1 MSKSVNKL
9 DGLKDRLS
17 VCRGQLAS
25 NSVFNTPARK
35 KALQNEINEL
45 EAELSQVL
53 GLEDDFD
60 ESDSDSAFV
69 KNESKSSSATT
80 PDSIK
85 QELNTPPSSSSSGWT
100 TPAKR
105 MRIKEE
111 ESYAPPIHNINL
123 NDSAQDTKVVKSDA
137 SGSSSAAFVVPDD
150 SEKSSVL
157 SALAEVGEVFDLD
170 TLLRQQAEME
180 QRLADLK
187 RRREEDTDEAFARSI
202 QEEEY
207 RSSNRG
213 SSYSSYSSPSS
224 APSSST
230 PSTATISTGTKSAL
244 QSRLD
249 KARQE
254 RMDEEMARLFAESDA
269 NTFNLTGSPEKSPYP
284 LHSSNTTPAAPVFPI
299 FNRHA
304 SGSSSSQPTQA
315 SSKTPPNPFGQL
327 MTTFGTPFGVS
338 PGTNQHANMVAHAR
352 AFPQPGQTT
361 PAPASSSLSTP
372 DNNLIRSVA
381 NSIYGAA
388 MDSARKVANS
398 TIDLTKPLIDL
409 TKKVVEIESSGDEDN
424 PSNYAYSYGN
434 EYGYD
439 DDEDDGSDGE
449 GSGWLYDYMSNN
461 YYNTYNSLYG
471 GSIYNQPRDYARQ
484 LTTAETEKE
493 LRDLLANIQ
502 STEEEIPPQD
512 RTGTPEGMSD
522 TIVLLE
528 HQKIGLTWLQKME
541 DGTNKGGILADD
553 MGLGKTV
560 QAMALIVSRPSDPIT
575 DDVVWDNTQVYHNLP
590 AENTRI
596 KTKATLVIA
605 PVALMYQW
613 AEELRTKT
621 RPSLLKVLVYYGSGK
636 TKNPETFRRYDVVIT
651 TFTTVSNEC
660 GNHKPGKPPK
670 EIGPLFKA
678 RFYRVIL
685 DEAQVI
691 KNRDTK
697 ASIGCSALS
706 AKYRWC
712 LTGTPIQNNITELY
726 SLMRFLKIKP
736 YCDWDEFRNK
746 IVNPMKRTE
755 GYSKAI
761 QRVQALMKAVCLRRT
776 KTCKIDG
783 KPILELPPRN
793 VEKVSI
799 PFSADEKAFYDALE
813 TRTRE
818 RFNAYVRAG
827 TVMKNYSNVLVLLLR
842 LRQACCHPHL
852 IKDFE
857 KVQDGEEAQGGA
869 GGKDRVKKLLDGL
882 VASVRDRLLERG
894 MDAVECPICMDI
906 GEESVILSKCG
917 HIYCRACI
925 TAHLERHEGD
935 DRKCPECRG
944 VTSLDQ
950 LISVADFNARFNP
963 KLAEDPKGKGIA
975 KDEDA
980 EDKKPLVEVPEVLDD
995 WMSSSKIDRM
1005 IEVICEVKAR
1015 KEKVIVFSQFTS
1027 LLTLIENPLRDQ
1039 GIRYLRYDG
1048 SMSPNARNEAV
1059 IKMNEDPRYS
1069 VMLIS
1074 LKCGSL
1080 GLNMTV
1086 ANHVVMMDP
1095 WWNPAIEN
1103 QAIDRVHR
1111 IGQKREVFVHR
1122 LCIPDT
1128 VEDRILALQQKK
1140 QALADGALGEG
1151 DVPKLA
1157 KLGLQE
1163 LMFLFRGH

>member
-1 MSKSVNKL
+1 MDAL
-9 DGLKDRLS
+9 RARLS
-17 VCRGQLAS
+17 VCREQLAS
-25 NSVFNTPARK
+25 NTVFNTPARK
-35 KALQNEINEL
+35 KALKNEISEI
-45 EAELSQVL
+45 EAKMSLAL
-53 GLEDDFD
+53 GLEDDLD
-60 ESDSDSAFV
+60 ESDSDSTFA
-69 KNESKSSSATT
+69 KSEDKSSSATT

-85 QELNTPPSSSSSGWT
+85 LESSTPPSSSSSGWT

-111 ESYAPPIHNINL
+111 ESSYAPPIHKLHL
-123 NDSAQDTKVVKSDA
+123 NTNGAIDTKNTNVKSEA
-137 SGSSSAAFVVPDD
+137 SGSSVFTVPDD
-150 SEKSSVL
+150 NEKNSVL
-157 SALAEVGEVFDLD
+157 SALAETGEVFDID
-170 TLLRQQAEME
+170 TLLKQQAEME

-187 RRREEDTDEAFARSI
+187 RRREEDTDESFARSI
-202 QEEEY
+202 QEEEF
-207 RSSNRG
+207 RSSNKASS
-213 SSYSSYSSPSS
+213 SSYTSPSF
-224 APSSST
+224 APASSSSSDL
-230 PSTATISTGTKSAL
+230 STVTKNAL
-244 QSRLD
+244 QSRLE

-269 NTFNLTGSPEKSPYP
+269 NTFNLTGSPTKIPDPVHRPTS
-284 LHSSNTTPAAPVFPI
+284 TPASVYPI
-299 FNRHA
+299 FNKQASWSSYSQPSIAPHTPGHPIMSAFGTNPFFATPGTSQHA
-304 SGSSSSQPTQA
+304 SMA
-315 SSKTPPNPFGQL
+315 S
-327 MTTFGTPFGVS
+327 
-338 PGTNQHANMVAHAR
+338 QHANMVANAR
-352 AFPQPGQTT
+352 AFPQPGQAPAPGSSTTPTSSSTT
-361 PAPASSSLSTP
+361 PA
-372 DNNLIRSVA
+372 NNLLQSVA
-381 NSIYGAA
+381 TSIYDAA
-388 MDSARKVANS
+388 MEATRRVANS

-409 TKKVVEIESSGDEDN
+409 TKNVVEVESSGDEDGHPTHYGYGYN
-424 PSNYAYSYGN
+424 YGN
-434 EYGYD
+434 EYGFV
-439 DDEDDGSDGE
+439 DDEDDDSDGE
-449 GSGWLYDYMSNN
+449 GSGWLYDY
-461 YYNTYNSLYG
+461 
-471 GSIYNQPRDYARQ
+471 YNQHYNQQYSSSHYGSSHYSQVRDFARN
-484 LTTAETEKE
+484 LTQDESEKE

-502 STEEEIPPQD
+502 SAEEEIPPKD

-522 TIVLLE
+522 DIVLLE

-575 DDVVWDNTQVYHNLP
+575 DD
-590 AENTRI
+590 
-596 KTKATLVIA
+596 TKATLVVT

-621 RPSLLKVLVYYGSGK
+621 RNGLLKVLVYYGSGK
-636 TKNPETFRRYDVVIT
+636 TKNPEDFRRYDVVIT
-651 TFTTVSNEC
+651 TFTTVSNEFATT
-660 GNHKPGKPPK
+660 KPGRPPK
-670 EIGPLFKA
+670 EIGTLFKA
-678 RFYRVIL
+678 RFHRVML

-697 ASIGCSALS
+697 ASIGCAAVSAT
-706 AKYRWC
+706 YRWC
-712 LTGTPIQNNITELY
+712 LTGTPIQNSITELY
-726 SLMRFLKIKP
+726 SLIRYLNIKP
-736 YCDWDEFRNK
+736 YCDWDEFRSK

-755 GYSKAI
+755 GYSKAM

-776 KTCKIDG
+776 KTCKVDG

-793 VEKVSI
+793 VAKVSI

-818 RFNAYVRAG
+818 RFNAYVKAG

-857 KVQDGEEAQGGA
+857 KVQDGSQESG
-869 GGKDRVKKLLDGL
+869 GGKDRVKKILDGL
-882 VASVRDRLLERG
+882 VDSVRTRLLERG
-894 MDAVECPICMDI
+894 LDAVECPICMDI

-925 TAHLERHEGD
+925 TDHLQRHEGD

-944 VTSLDQ
+944 VTSLEQ

-963 KLAEDPKGKGIA
+963 KPPADPKGKGIA
-975 KDEDA
+975 KDEA
-980 EDKKPLVEVPEVLDD
+980 TEDNKPLVEVPDALDD
-995 WMSSSKIDRM
+995 WMSSSKIDHM
-1005 IEVICEVKAR
+1005 IEVIRDVKAR
-1015 KEKVIVFSQFTS
+1015 REKVIVFSQFTS
-1027 LLTLIENPLRDQ
+1027 LLTLIENPLRAQ
-1039 GIRYLRYDG
+1039 GIKYLRYDG
-1048 SMSPNARNEAV
+1048 SMTPNARNEAV

-1122 LCIPDT
+1122 LCIPET
-1128 VEDRILALQQKK
+1128 VEDRILDLQAKK

-1163 LMFLFRGH
+1163 LMYLFRGN

>member
-1 MSKSVNKL
+1 MDDL
-9 DGLKDRLS
+9 RDRLS

-25 NSVFNTPARK
+25 NSAFNTPARK
-35 KALQNEINEL
+35 RALQSEINEI
-45 EAELSQVL
+45 EAEMSQVL
-53 GLEDDFD
+53 GLEDDLDD

-69 KNESKSSSATT
+69 KNEDKSSSATT
-80 PDSIK
+80 PDAIK
-85 QELNTPPSSSSSGWT
+85 QEWSTPPSSSSSGWT

-123 NDSAQDTKVVKSDA
+123 NDGTLDTKVTSEA
-137 SGSSSAAFVVPDD
+137 SGSSSATIAVPDD
-150 SEKSSVL
+150 REKNSVL
-157 SALAEVGEVFDLD
+157 SALAEGGEVIDID
-170 TLLRQQAEME
+170 TLLKQQAEME

-207 RSSNRG
+207 RSSNKG
-213 SSYSSYSSPSS
+213 SASASYSSLYS
-224 APSSST
+224 APSSSA
-230 PSTATISTGTKSAL
+230 PSTSDVSTGTKSAL

-269 NTFNLTGSPEKSPYP
+269 NTFNLTGSPKKIPDPVHRPKS
-284 LHSSNTTPAAPVFPI
+284 TPAAPVFPI

-304 SGSSSSQPTQA
+304 PGSSSSQSAQA
-315 SSKTPPNPFGQL
+315 PYQTPPNPFGQ
-327 MTTFGTPFGVS
+327 MPTPFAAPFGVS

-352 AFPQPGQTT
+352 AFPQPGQTM
-361 PAPASSSLSTP
+361 PAPASRGTSAP
-372 DNNLIRSVA
+372 DNSLIRSVA
-381 NSIYGAA
+381 NSIYDAA

-409 TKKVVEIESSGDEDN
+409 TKSVVEIESSSDEGN
-424 PSNYAYSYGN
+424 PSNYAYDYGY

-439 DDEDDGSDGE
+439 DDNEDDGSDGE

-461 YYNTYNSLYG
+461 YHSRYSHHYG
-471 GSIYNQPRDYARQ
+471 SSIYSQPRDYARN
-484 LTTAETEKE
+484 LTTEENEKE

-502 STEEEIPPQD
+502 SMEEEIPPQD

-553 MGLGKTV
+553 MGLGKTI

-575 DDVVWDNTQVYHNLP
+575 DDVVWDNTQIYYNLP

-596 KTKATLVIA
+596 KTKATLVVA
-605 PVALMYQW
+605 PVALVYQW

-621 RPSLLKVLVYYGSGK
+621 QPSLLKVLVYYGSGK

-678 RFYRVIL
+678 GFHRVIL

-697 ASIGCSALS
+697 ASIGCAALS
-706 AKYRWC
+706 ATYRWC
-712 LTGTPIQNNITELY
+712 LTGTPIQNTITELY

-755 GYSKAI
+755 GYSKAM

-799 PFSADEKAFYDALE
+799 PFSVDEKAFYDALE

-818 RFNAYVRAG
+818 RFNAYVKAG

-894 MDAVECPICMDI
+894 LDAVECPICMDI
-906 GEESVILSKCG
+906 GEESVILTKCG

-950 LISVADFNARFNP
+950 LITVADFNARFNP
-963 KLAEDPKGKGIA
+963 KPAADPKGKGIA
-975 KDEDA
+975 KDEDV
-980 EDKKPLVEVPEVLDD
+980 EDKKPLVEVPEALDD

-1005 IEVICEVKAR
+1005 IEVIREVKAR

-1048 SMSPNARNEAV
+1048 SMSPNARNDAV

-1163 LMFLFRGH
+1163 LMFLFRGN

>member
-1 MSKSVNKL
+1 MSKSTNKL
-9 DGLKDRLS
+9 DDLKDRLN

-25 NSVFNTPARK
+25 NSAFNTPTRK
-35 KALQNEINEL
+35 KALQKEINEL
-45 EAELSQVL
+45 EAEMSQVL
-53 GLEDDFD
+53 GLEDDLD
-60 ESDSDSAFV
+60 ESDSDSTFV
-69 KNESKSSSATT
+69 KNEDKSSSATT

-111 ESYAPPIHNINL
+111 ESCAPPIHNINL
-123 NDSAQDTKVVKSDA
+123 NGGALDTKVKSGA
-137 SGSSSAAFVVPDD
+137 SGSSSAALAVPDD
-150 SEKSSVL
+150 SEKNSVL

-170 TLLRQQAEME
+170 TLLKQQAEME

-187 RRREEDTDEAFARSI
+187 RRREEDTDEAFARSV

-207 RSSNRG
+207 RSSNKG
-213 SSYSSYSSPSS
+213 SSSSSYSSPSS
-224 APSSST
+224 APSSSA
-230 PSTATISTGTKSAL
+230 PSAATISTGTKSAL

-269 NTFNLTGSPEKSPYP
+269 NTFNLTGSPKKVPYP
-284 LHSSNTTPAAPVFPI
+284 LHSPNTTPAAPMFPI

-304 SGSSSSQPTQA
+304 SGSSSSQPAQA
-315 SSKTPPNPFGQL
+315 SSQTPPNRFGQL
-327 MTTFGTPFGVS
+327 TTSFGAPFGVS

-361 PAPASSSLSTP
+361 PAPASSDLSTP
-372 DNNLIRSVA
+372 DNNLVRSVA
-381 NSIYGAA
+381 NSIYDAA
-388 MDSARKVANS
+388 MDSARRVANS

-424 PSNYAYSYGN
+424 PSNYAYNYGN
-434 EYGYD
+434 EYDYD
-439 DDEDDGSDGE
+439 DVDEDDGSDGE

-461 YYNTYNSLYG
+461 YYNTYNGLYG
-471 GSIYNQPRDYARQ
+471 SSIYSQPRDYARH
-484 LTTAETEKE
+484 LTTEETEKE

-541 DGTNKGGILADD
+541 DGTNKGGVLADD

-605 PVALMYQW
+605 PVALVYQW

-636 TKNPETFRRYDVVIT
+636 TKNPETFRRYD
-651 TFTTVSNEC
+651 
-660 GNHKPGKPPK
+660 

-678 RFYRVIL
+678 RFHRVIL

-697 ASIGCSALS
+697 ASIGCAALS
-706 AKYRWC
+706 ATYRWC

-857 KVQDGEEAQGGA
+857 KVQDGEEAQGSA

-963 KLAEDPKGKGIA
+963 KPAADPKGKGIA
-975 KDEDA
+975 KDDDTEDN
-980 EDKKPLVEVPEVLDD
+980 KPLVEVPEALDD

-1048 SMSPNARNEAV
+1048 SMSPNARNDAV
-1059 IKMNEDPRYS
+1059 IKMNEDPRYC

-1128 VEDRILALQQKK
+1128 VEDRILGLQQKK